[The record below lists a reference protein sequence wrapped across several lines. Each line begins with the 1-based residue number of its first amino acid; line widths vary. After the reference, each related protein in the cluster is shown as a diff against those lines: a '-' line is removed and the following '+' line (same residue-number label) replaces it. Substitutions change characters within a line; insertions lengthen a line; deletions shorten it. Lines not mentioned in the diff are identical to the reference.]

1 MPEPAGSAPDRLTRL
16 VRPDPLAPGSDAT
29 LFVIGLPYG
38 TSLEKTEFRSA
49 MCEGGVE
56 RPHPMKPF
64 ESGTAAGLFQ
74 GGFTVDR
81 SAVPG
86 TYSLVVR
93 QEWAEQNP
101 TEEPF
106 TVVVGDPYRRFPR
119 RHLTA
124 AYELSDNQ
132 IVRAWANPG
141 TATVLTVPYGETVLG
156 ITEAALVE
164 PSPAPGTLH
173 CELRAVHND
182 KALVALVPL
191 DPNRPATCRLTVR
204 ITGFG
209 TM

>member
-1 MPEPAGSAPDRLTRL
+1 MPGPAGSAPDRLTRL
-16 VRPDPLAPGSDAT
+16 VRPDPLTPGSEAT

-49 MCEGGVE
+49 MCEGGPE
-56 RPHPMKPF
+56 RAYPMQPF

-74 GGFTVDR
+74 GGFTVGR
-81 SAVPG
+81 GAAPG

-93 QEWAEQNP
+93 QEWTEQSP

-106 TVVVGDPYRRFPR
+106 TVVIGDPRRRFPR

-124 AYELSDNQ
+124 AYELSDKQ
-132 IVRAWANPG
+132 IVRAWADPG
-141 TATVLTVPYGETVLG
+141 SPTVLTVPYGETVLG

-191 DPNRPATCRLTVR
+191 THDRPATCRLTVR
-204 ITGFG
+204 VTGFG
-209 TM
+209 TL